1 MLSVFIIYKLFVLL
15 CVYWVLCYV
24 LVLFDYICIV
34 YFISVILGML
44 NIIVMVFKV
53 FEINCGI
60 VEEIFKIIIMD

>member
-44 NIIVMVFKV
+44 DIIVMVFKV